1 MRILIT
7 GSNGLL
13 GQKLL
18 HTLSTESFDLIGVDL
33 GPESFVKDVD
43 HLYVPLDLTSLKTND
58 KTIRRLN
65 PQIIVH
71 TAAMTTVDLC
81 EQEKEKCWRIN
92 VTATDKV
99 VTIAN
104 KIDAKIILISS
115 DYVFDGEKGPYKED
129 DIPNP
134 INYYGRSKLAAEN
147 LVRGTAKRWAIVRT
161 IVLYGVGINVRSSFV
176 TWLLDKLR
184 NNKLVHIVNDQWG
197 NTTLVDDLA
206 RGIERIL
213 LLEKTGIYHIGGRDF
228 MTRYEFAQAVAELFD
243 LDTRLINPVNTSDL
257 RQPAKRPLKSGL
269 DIEKAERD
277 LFISFNDVKNS
288 LTLYREQEQLMKNL
302 HS

>member
-92 VTATDKV
+92 VKSTKSF
-99 VTIAN
+99 
-104 KIDAKIILISS
+104 L
-115 DYVFDGEKGPYKED
+115 
-129 DIPNP
+129 
-134 INYYGRSKLAAEN
+134 EN
-147 LVRGTAKRWAIVRT
+147 WKR
-161 IVLYGVGINVRSSFV
+161 
-176 TWLLDKLR
+176 
-184 NNKLVHIVNDQWG
+184 
-197 NTTLVDDLA
+197 NT
-206 RGIERIL
+206 
-213 LLEKTGIYHIGGRDF
+213 
-228 MTRYEFAQAVAELFD
+228 
-243 LDTRLINPVNTSDL
+243 
-257 RQPAKRPLKSGL
+257 KRKM
-269 DIEKAERD
+269 R
-277 LFISFNDVKNS
+277 
-288 LTLYREQEQLMKNL
+288 
-302 HS
+302 